1 MEQKNQKKRVKGM
14 GQAERAKFYP
24 DHEGGMKLPEQCN
37 RKTILRWW
45 AKRER
50 LEEEKE
56 KKDNRSVRPQH
67 QRPLEEYPYVYRK
80 YRLPTVLSRHIPPY
94 SGKEL
99 KGDDRRTLPV
109 MSKFDVYR
117 ILRGRLKQLW
127 EGAPHHPDCPPHV
140 TRLPQITE
148 WELFTGK
155 LEGEIIRKHPNGD
168 YERWAISELSLPTTH
183 AH

>member
-1 MEQKNQKKRVKGM
+1 MEQKNQGKVKGM
-14 GQAERAKFYP
+14 EQAGKAKSYP
-24 DHEGGMKLPEQCN
+24 DHQGGINLPERCD
-37 RKTILRWW
+37 RKTILRFW

-56 KKDNRSVRPQH
+56 RREGRSVTPH
-67 QRPLEEYPYVYRK
+67 HERPLEEYPYVYRK
-80 YRLPTVLSRHIPPY
+80 YRLPTVLHRYIPPY

-99 KGDDRRTLPV
+99 MGNDRRTLPV
-109 MSKFDVYR
+109 MTKFDVYR

-155 LEGEIIRKHPNGD
+155 LEGEIIRRHPNGD
-168 YERWAISELSLPTTH
+168 YERWAISELSLPTTL
-183 AH
+183 AL